1 MEEYEYSFK
10 VNNLKSYI
18 DYCEKNNYEKIEESL
33 QTRVLYKNSNKTMA
47 RITTKEKNGV
57 KKTFLDFKDDNES
70 NDTLKVCRE
79 TLPLEVLDSNK
90 EAIDSILDMLGY
102 TIKKTLIR
110 KRFFYFKDE
119 VTFELDEY
127 TSPGIMFVVGI
138 EGNKE
143 KVDKIYIELEKNI

>member
-1 MEEYEYSFK
+1 
-10 VNNLKSYI
+10 
-18 DYCEKNNYEKIEESL
+18 
-33 QTRVLYKNSNKTMA
+33 MA

-90 EAIDSILDMLGY
+90 EAIDSILYMLGY
-102 TIKKTLIR
+102 TIKKTLIK
-110 KRFFYFKDE
+110 KRFVYFKDE

-127 TSPGIMFVVGI
+127 TSPDIMFVVGI

-143 KVDKIYIELEKNI
+143 KVDKIYIELQKNI